1 MSFTYQQRQKYFYVH
16 VCKPKK
22 IHSYNLNSY
31 RYKINTCY
39 FLNLN
44 FTFLIMLFCV
54 VCGFMCLCMHLR
66 RYSVFRELEL
76 QPGVRAGI
84 WFLRI
89 QLWENTTSSQYLNHL
104 FIPVSVF
111 LQEYQFNLKVSY
123 QLHVLW
129 QILGKRLVFK
139 N

>member
-1 MSFTYQQRQKYFYVH
+1 MSFPYKQRQKYFYVY

-22 IHSYNLNSY
+22 INSYNLNSY
-31 RYKINTCY
+31 QYKINMCF

-54 VCGFMCLCMHLR
+54 VCGFMCMCMHLR
-66 RYSVFRELEL
+66 RYSVFQELEL
-76 QPGVRAGI
+76 QPGVRAVI

-89 QLWENTTSSQYLNHL
+89 QFWENSTSSQYLNHL

-111 LQEYQFNLKVSY
+111 LQGYQFNLKASY
-123 QLHVLW
+123 QLHVLG